1 MSINH
6 VAVEFRNVRKTFGE
20 FVALQELSLDIPRG
34 TVYGFI
40 GPNGAGKTTAM
51 RILTGITTADS
62 GELSVLGTED
72 IKAVRSQ
79 IGYLPEEKGVYK
91 RMRVR
96 EFIGYFGRLKGMKHT
111 DSLRAADGLIDQ
123 FNFEEWRFQR
133 CQGLSK
139 GMSQKVQLMATLVHD
154 PELVILDEP
163 FSGLDPVNTEQVR
176 DLILDISAAGK
187 TIILST
193 HIMQQAEEL
202 CDELV
207 LINKGRAVLE
217 GPLEDIRKG
226 NFVRIMF
233 EGNASVLGNIVGL
246 VAIKQLGKTH
256 QLELE
261 DGCDPSDV
269 LNQLASQVQIT
280 KFDTTTASL
289 HDIFIREVGGELEQ
303 ETDNAE
309 LVE

>member
-1 MSINH
+1 MSLNH
-6 VAVEFRNVRKTFGE
+6 AAVEFRNVRKTFGE
-20 FVALQELSLDIPRG
+20 FVALHDLSLDIPRG

-51 RILTGITTADS
+51 RILTGISKADS
-62 GELSVLGTED
+62 GELSVLGTD
-72 IKAVRSQ
+72 DLNTVRPR

-96 EFIGYFGRLKGMKHT
+96 EFIGFFGRLKGMKPT
-111 DSLRAADGLIDQ
+111 DSLKAADALIDQ

-154 PELVILDEP
+154 PDLIILDEP

-176 DLILDISAAGK
+176 DLILEISAAGK

-207 LINKGRAVLE
+207 LINKGEAVLE

-226 NFVRIMF
+226 NFVRVMF
-233 EGNASVLGNIVGL
+233 NGDTSVLGSVVGL

-261 DGCDPSDV
+261 DHVDPGDV
-269 LNQLASQVQIT
+269 LDHLVSKVQIT

-289 HDIFIREVGGELEQ
+289 HDIFIREVGGELE
-303 ETDNAE
+303 EEIENA
-309 LVE
+309 

>member
-1 MSINH
+1 MSLNH

-20 FVALQELSLDIPRG
+20 FVALHDLSLDIPRG

-51 RILTGITTADS
+51 RILTGISEADS
-62 GELSVLGTED
+62 GELSVLGTD
-72 IKAVRSQ
+72 DLNTVRPR

-96 EFIGYFGRLKGMKHT
+96 EFIGFFGRLKGMKPT
-111 DSLRAADGLIDQ
+111 DSLKAADALIDQ

-154 PELVILDEP
+154 PDLIILDEP

-176 DLILDISAAGK
+176 DLILEISAAGK

-207 LINKGRAVLE
+207 LINKGEAVLE

-226 NFVRIMF
+226 NFIKVMF
-233 EGNASVLGNIVGL
+233 EGDTSVLGSVVGL

-261 DGCDPSDV
+261 DHVDPSEV
-269 LNQLASQVQIT
+269 LNHLASKVQIT

-289 HDIFIREVGGELEQ
+289 HDIFIREVGGDLE
-303 ETDNAE
+303 EEIENA
-309 LVE
+309 